1 MNAPI
6 RRVAYVITGL
16 MIVLIAQLTYLQ
28 VIEADSL
35 ANDPRNVR
43 ALIRDFAR
51 ARGDIVTADGQ
62 VVATSVPADDLFEW
76 QREYPLGSLFGHV
89 SGFQS
94 IVYGN
99 SGIEREYNDELSGRS
114 PIVRIQSITD
124 LPGVLVNEEQ
134 TGTVVLT
141 MTAAAQQLAKDALGD
156 RRGSIVVMDPKT
168 GAIVAM
174 YSNPSYDP
182 TPLAGHNPQAVQD
195 AYTLLNLDPTK
206 PMLPRTYAEIYA
218 PGSTYK
224 IVTTASALDT
234 GTATPDT
241 EFPVVRSI
249 DLPQTTNELQNFGGS
264 NCGGTLF
271 ESFVK
276 SCNTTFG
283 TLGLQ
288 MGNAFVPAMERFG
301 IHHRL
306 PLDLSN
312 PGAVRSTGPAPGS
325 FDDNQPEFAYAGIG
339 QGLVA
344 TTPLQMA
351 LVAASVA
358 NGGLA
363 ATPHVAG
370 QILDAR
376 GTVVRTMNPGPWQR
390 AMSPE
395 AAGAINQMMVAVV
408 ERGTGRN
415 ARVDGVTVAGKT
427 GTAQVD
433 GQTAPHAWFVGYAP
447 AENPRFAIAVLIEHG
462 GGSGDEATGG
472 RVAAPIAGDVLA
484 QLLATP
490 PS

>member
-1 MNAPI
+1 VNTPI
-6 RRVAYVITGL
+6 RRVGYVVAGL
-16 MIVLIAQLTYLQ
+16 MVLLIAQLTYLQ

-43 ALIRDFAR
+43 ALIRDFSR
-51 ARGDIVTADGQ
+51 ARGDIVTADGE
-62 VVATSVPADDLFEW
+62 VVARSIPSDDIFEW
-76 QREYPLGSLFGHV
+76 QREYPLGALFGHV

-99 SGIEREYNDELSGRS
+99 SGIEREYNRELSGRD
-114 PIVRIQSITD
+114 PVVRIQSITD
-124 LPGVLVNEEQ
+124 LSEVFVDEAQ

-141 MTAAAQQLAKDALGD
+141 MTAQAQQLVRDALGD
-156 RRGSIVVMDPKT
+156 RRGSIVVMEPKT

-182 TPLAGHNPQAVQD
+182 TPLAGHNTQTVQD
-195 AYTLLNLDPTK
+195 AYTLLNLDPAK
-206 PMLPRTYAEIYA
+206 PMLPRAYAEIYP
-218 PGSTYK
+218 PGSTFK

-241 EFPVVRSI
+241 GFPVVREI
-249 DLPQTTNELQNFGGS
+249 DLPQTSNTLSNFGGA
-264 NCGGTLF
+264 NCGGSLF
-271 ESFVK
+271 ESFVR

-283 TLGLQ
+283 LLGLE
-288 MGNAFVPAMERFG
+288 MGNAFVPAMDRFG
-301 IHHRL
+301 IHDRV
-306 PLDLSN
+306 PIDLSN
-312 PGAVRSTGPAPGS
+312 PGPSRSLGPAPDS
-325 FDDNQPEFAYAGIG
+325 FAENQPEFAYAGIG

-351 LVAASVA
+351 MVAASVA

-363 ATPHVAG
+363 PTAHVAG

-376 GTVVRTMNPGPWQR
+376 GAVVRTMNPGPWRR

-395 AAGAINQMMVAVV
+395 AAAAINEMMVAVV

-415 ARVDGVTVAGKT
+415 AQIPGVTVAGKT

-433 GQTAPHAWFVGYAP
+433 GDRSPHAWFVGYAP
-447 AENPRFAIAVLIEHG
+447 AENPQFAIAVLIENG
-462 GGSGDEATGG
+462 GEGGDEATGG
-472 RVAAPIAGDVLA
+472 RVAAPIAANVLG

-490 PS
+490 PR